1 MGLDLHYKSAN
12 SSLTPLPM
20 RTYTHTYTVTELIGR
35 TSDIVEYHGNCY
47 HELHCKWYIRYNE
60 SHTSLFIKNFVCFI
74 ELSETQIKY
83 SVKTEIKTVRQF
95 KKTQDLAWSL
105 TCAII
110 IKKEKYR
117 RITQTFLEYVF

>member
-47 HELHCKWYIRYNE
+47 HELHCKWYIRHNE

-83 SVKTEIKTVRQF
+83 SVKTDKNSAPVQKNTGPCMV
-95 KKTQDLAWSL
+95 SNV
-105 TCAII
+105 CHNN
-110 IKKEKYR
+110 KKEKYR